1 MRFCP
6 FCKKIISEDSTFCEV
21 CGYSLVLA
29 LPILALPHRKLKFL
43 LGCASI
49 VSGISACVF
58 SFFPVLYWTSFPLV
72 ILAIGLAGV
81 TLETVS
87 GKSDTL
93 LIKILAILGL
103 AFGILGYIS
112 FMFIHSNVPGIGY
125 TM

>member
-1 MRFCP
+1 MRLCP
-6 FCKKIISEDSTFCEV
+6 FCKKITGEESTFCKV

-29 LPILALPHRKLKFL
+29 LPILALPHKKLSL
-43 LGCASI
+43 LLACASI
-49 VSGISACVF
+49 ISGISACVF

-87 GKSDTL
+87 GKFDTL
-93 LIKILAILGL
+93 PIKILAILGL

-112 FMFIHSNVPGIGY
+112 FMFLHSNVPGIGY

>member
-1 MRFCP
+1 MRLCP
-6 FCKKIISEDSTFCEV
+6 FCKKITGEDSTFCEV

-29 LPILALPHRKLKFL
+29 LPILAHPHKKLNL
-43 LGCASI
+43 SLACASI
-49 VSGISACVF
+49 LSGISACVF

-81 TLETVS
+81 TLESVS
-87 GKSDTL
+87 GKFDTL

-112 FMFIHSNVPGIGY
+112 FMFLHSNVPGIGY